1 MLAYTTVAAVQTFYC
16 YFMHLMLFY
25 VGLYGVTYKRVK
37 IWNNRMNSVCP
48 SDRTLCALFSYWLVT
63 KHATARP
70 LSPKLPRAQRVAG
83 ANGWDARGHVARSV
97 FSLRFG
103 SARGVPM
110 NPRARGS
117 SNIQWINRK
126 DMSAR
131 TEDGVSLC
139 QRALQIITELCLAGH
154 VDREKC
160 ADIFPTESKIPGK
173 GSSGKCD

>member
-1 MLAYTTVAAVQTFYC
+1 MSWMNSLCPADTVACQ
-16 YFMHLMLFY
+16 
-25 VGLYGVTYKRVK
+25 
-37 IWNNRMNSVCP
+37 N
-48 SDRTLCALFSYWLVT
+48 TLCPLFLL
-63 KHATARP
+63 ARDEARYNAST
-70 LSPKLPRAQRVAG
+70 LSKASASAASCRCQWMRHTWMRRA
-83 ANGWDARGHVARSV
+83 
-97 FSLRFG
+97 LRFLLALG

-160 ADIFPTESKIPGK
+160 ADIFPTESNIPGK
-173 GSSGKCD
+173 GSSGKCDYNWVLFKLLKALSDLTFQFNWHRKFLLP